1 MSRRN
6 PFTQRCYF
14 RIVLQYPMSG
24 LNRHIAILLVLL
36 TAVLKSVF
44 AQPAEKKNTPEDYIN
59 LYKNDAIKEMLAFRV
74 PASIT
79 LAQGMLESDYG
90 NSALAVYAN
99 NHFGIKC
106 HKEWTGETYTQ
117 DDDEKDEC
125 FRKYETVYDS
135 YVDHSEFLKSRPRY
149 ASLFELKITDY
160 KGWAHGLKAAG
171 YATDPK
177 YATRLIELIERHK
190 LYEYDKMEGI
200 PPVAAEPKSPQGN
213 RTVVTNITSREVY
226 LNNNRKYV
234 IVKSGDTFMKLAQE
248 LNMGVWQLY
257 KYNDLNKNSTLT
269 PGQIL
274 YIQPKRARSNVA
286 EKHQMKPG
294 ETMHDVSQK
303 YGIKLKK
310 LYQYNNMEPGTQPK
324 AGQVIYLEKAKP
336 RRK

>member
-99 NHFGIKC
+99 NHFGIK
-106 HKEWTGETYTQ
+106 
-117 DDDEKDEC
+117 
-125 FRKYETVYDS
+125 
-135 YVDHSEFLKSRPRY
+135 SRPRY

-226 LNNNRKYV
+226 MNNNRKYV

-257 KYNDLNKNSTLT
+257 KYNDLNKNSALT